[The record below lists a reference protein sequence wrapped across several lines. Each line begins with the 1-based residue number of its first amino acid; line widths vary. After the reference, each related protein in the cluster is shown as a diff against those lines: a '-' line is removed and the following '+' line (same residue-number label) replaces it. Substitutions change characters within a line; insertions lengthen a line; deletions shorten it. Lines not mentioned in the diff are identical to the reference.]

1 MDARR
6 RTDPFARRQELLPG
20 TGLGHHDVEPT
31 RLGRLSFFQ
40 GLLYPE
46 LVTCA
51 KVARAVEFAPGE
63 ELTRQGE
70 RGHSLWFVDS
80 GGADVLI
87 DGAKVAEVGP
97 GEVVGEIAVLSD
109 GRRTATVVATTP
121 VVAAELLEQD
131 IAVLD
136 ARAPEAAARLRAA
149 MRRHIDRAAPSGSG
163 PAAPAAPPAP
173 GAPPA

>member
-1 MDARR
+1 MDSRR
-6 RTDPFARRQELLPG
+6 RTDPFARQDDLLPG
-20 TGLGHHDVEPT
+20 TGLGHHDVEPM

-51 KVARAVEFAPGE
+51 KVARAVEFAPGD
-63 ELTRQGE
+63 ELTREGE

-80 GGADVLI
+80 GTADVLI
-87 DGAKVAEVGP
+87 GGAKVAEVGP
-97 GEVVGEIAVLSD
+97 GEVVGEIAVLSA
-109 GRRTATVVATTP
+109 GVRTATVVATSP
-121 VVAAELLEQD
+121 VLAAELLEQD

-149 MRRHIDRAAPSGSG
+149 MRRHIERAAPSGT
-163 PAAPAAPPAP
+163 PP
-173 GAPPA
+173 GASPGTPSA